1 MADEEI
7 PQDDR
12 EDMLS
17 ILRNLRPYYFWILIA
32 QVATWGVVV
41 FLSEEGNCADAGYSG
56 CAVTMG
62 LKMSGLVPLMLL
74 VSVLLVDIW
83 RYVMV
88 LLRHPRER
96 EIARARNRAKAEGIA
111 EGKAEGKAEGIV
123 EGIAK
128 GKSEG
133 EAIGRSVG
141 ANKVQAKW
149 SEWNARRIEHE
160 RRGDPFDEPPPSL
173 ADCIDT
179 DDNHR

>member
-32 QVATWGVVV
+32 QVAIWGVVV
-41 FLSEEGNCADAGYSG
+41 FLSEAGNCADAGYSG

-83 RYVMV
+83 RYLMV

-111 EGKAEGKAEGIV
+111 EGKAEG
-123 EGIAK
+123 
-128 GKSEG
+128 

-141 ANKVQAKW
+141 ANNVHAKW

-160 RRGDPFDEPPPSL
+160 RRGEPFDEPPPSL

>member
-32 QVATWGVVV
+32 QVAIWGVVV

-83 RYVMV
+83 RYLMV

-96 EIARARNRAKAEGIA
+96 EIARARNIAKA
-111 EGKAEGKAEGIV
+111 EGKAEGIAEGIV

-141 ANKVQAKW
+141 ANNVHAKW
-149 SEWNARRIEHE
+149 SEWNARRIEHDRKGE
-160 RRGDPFDEPPPSL
+160 PFDEPPPSL